1 MKKLLIIIGI
11 LSLSIVYQAQYS
23 EKEHAFSLQFN
34 AISPF
39 QKSIEIQAEAML
51 SPRFGLGFAF
61 ANSYGN
67 HFDYDYRL
75 KGFFRTYTWDS
86 EQKIGLFAEI
96 ASTIPMYDRY
106 SNYDSEPL
114 FGVGAGVVIIG
125 ALLKII
131 NGSLIFSANTW
142 LIVGLSVEAGIFV
155 LSGIQ
160 GFLLGKKDEE
170 DDVVSTIAVETAELQ
185 KAVDGTVKGLSE
197 LNSNISNASVATASI
212 KVPTDMGK
220 NTEDFNKGLASASS
234 NIQEVA
240 KVLNN
245 LKETVEAFE
254 NVNMPE
260 GLGDEMQKMKNTVKE
275 LNAKYEAM
283 LGAMNK

>member
-1 MKKLLIIIGI
+1 MKKQLLPDNVFE
-11 LSLSIVYQAQYS
+11 L
-23 EKEHAFSLQFN
+23 
-34 AISPF
+34 
-39 QKSIEIQAEAML
+39 
-51 SPRFGLGFAF
+51 
-61 ANSYGN
+61 
-67 HFDYDYRL
+67 
-75 KGFFRTYTWDS
+75 
-86 EQKIGLFAEI
+86 
-96 ASTIPMYDRY
+96 
-106 SNYDSEPL
+106 L

-160 GFLLGKKDEE
+160 GFLIGKKDEK
-170 DDVVSTIAVETAELQ
+170 DDVVSTIEVETAALQ

-197 LNSNISNASVATASI
+197 LNSNISNASKATASI
-212 KVPTDMGK
+212 KVPADMEK
-220 NTEDFNKGLASASS
+220 NTDDFNKGLSSAST

-240 KVLNN
+240 KVLSN
-245 LKETVEAFE
+245 LKETVDAFE
-254 NVNMPE
+254 NINMPE
-260 GLGDEMQKMKNTVKE
+260 GLGDELQKMKNTVKE

>member
-1 MKKLLIIIGI
+1 MKKQLLPDNVFE
-11 LSLSIVYQAQYS
+11 L
-23 EKEHAFSLQFN
+23 
-34 AISPF
+34 
-39 QKSIEIQAEAML
+39 
-51 SPRFGLGFAF
+51 
-61 ANSYGN
+61 
-67 HFDYDYRL
+67 
-75 KGFFRTYTWDS
+75 
-86 EQKIGLFAEI
+86 
-96 ASTIPMYDRY
+96 
-106 SNYDSEPL
+106 L

-170 DDVVSTIAVETAELQ
+170 DDVVSTITVETAALQ

-197 LNSNISNASVATASI
+197 LNSNISNASKATASI
-212 KVPTDMGK
+212 KVPNDMEK
-220 NTEDFNKGLASASS
+220 NADDFNKGLSSASS

-240 KVLNN
+240 KVLHN
-245 LKETVEAFE
+245 LKETVDAFE
-254 NVNMPE
+254 NINMPE
-260 GLGDEMQKMKNTVKE
+260 GLGDELQKMKNTVKE

>member
-1 MKKLLIIIGI
+1 MKKQLLPDNVFE
-11 LSLSIVYQAQYS
+11 L
-23 EKEHAFSLQFN
+23 
-34 AISPF
+34 
-39 QKSIEIQAEAML
+39 
-51 SPRFGLGFAF
+51 
-61 ANSYGN
+61 
-67 HFDYDYRL
+67 
-75 KGFFRTYTWDS
+75 
-86 EQKIGLFAEI
+86 
-96 ASTIPMYDRY
+96 
-106 SNYDSEPL
+106 L

-170 DDVVSTIAVETAELQ
+170 DDVVSTIAVETAALQ
-185 KAVDGTVKGLSE
+185 KAVDGTVRGLSE
-197 LNSNISNASVATASI
+197 LNSNISDASKATASI
-212 KVPTDMGK
+212 KVPTDMEK
-220 NTEDFNKGLASASS
+220 NTDDFNIGLSSASS

-240 KVLNN
+240 KVLHN
-245 LKETVEAFE
+245 LKESVAAFE
-254 NVNMPE
+254 TVNMPE
-260 GLGDEMQKMKNTVKE
+260 GLGDELEKMKNTVKE

>member
-1 MKKLLIIIGI
+1 MSQSTNIIMKKLLIIIGI

-114 FGVGAGVVIIG
+114 FGVGAGV
-125 ALLKII
+125 KII
-131 NGSLIFSANTW
+131 NMG
-142 LIVGLSVEAGIFV
+142 GI
-155 LSGIQ
+155 
-160 GFLLGKKDEE
+160 
-170 DDVVSTIAVETAELQ
+170 TT
-185 KAVDGTVKGLSE
+185 
-197 LNSNISNASVATASI
+197 
-212 KVPTDMGK
+212 
-220 NTEDFNKGLASASS
+220 
-234 NIQEVA
+234 
-240 KVLNN
+240 
-245 LKETVEAFE
+245 
-254 NVNMPE
+254 
-260 GLGDEMQKMKNTVKE
+260 E
-275 LNAKYEAM
+275 LNAGYVFADVLEFIYMAIVAIFNEEHDAYYDPIPN
-283 LGAMNK
+283 GFFENNRSHAYYAINIGISI

>member
-1 MKKLLIIIGI
+1 MKKQLLPDNVFE
-11 LSLSIVYQAQYS
+11 L
-23 EKEHAFSLQFN
+23 
-34 AISPF
+34 
-39 QKSIEIQAEAML
+39 
-51 SPRFGLGFAF
+51 
-61 ANSYGN
+61 
-67 HFDYDYRL
+67 
-75 KGFFRTYTWDS
+75 
-86 EQKIGLFAEI
+86 
-96 ASTIPMYDRY
+96 
-106 SNYDSEPL
+106 L

-125 ALLKII
+125 ALLEII

-170 DDVVSTIAVETAELQ
+170 DDVVSTIAVETAALQ

-197 LNSNISNASVATASI
+197 LNSNISNAAKATASI
-212 KVPTDMGK
+212 KVPTDMEK
-220 NTEDFNKGLASASS
+220 NADDFNKGLSSASS

-240 KVLNN
+240 KVLQN
-245 LKETVEAFE
+245 LKETVDAFE
-254 NVNMPE
+254 NINMPE
-260 GLGDEMQKMKNTVKE
+260 GLGDELQKMKNIVKE

>member
-1 MKKLLIIIGI
+1 MKKQLLPDNVFE
-11 LSLSIVYQAQYS
+11 L
-23 EKEHAFSLQFN
+23 
-34 AISPF
+34 
-39 QKSIEIQAEAML
+39 
-51 SPRFGLGFAF
+51 
-61 ANSYGN
+61 
-67 HFDYDYRL
+67 
-75 KGFFRTYTWDS
+75 
-86 EQKIGLFAEI
+86 
-96 ASTIPMYDRY
+96 
-106 SNYDSEPL
+106 L

-160 GFLLGKKDEE
+160 GFLIGKKEE
-170 DDVVSTIAVETAELQ
+170 DDDVVSTIGVETAALQ
-185 KAVDGTVKGLSE
+185 KAVDGTVKGLFE
-197 LNSNISNASVATASI
+197 LNSNILNASKATASI
-212 KVPTDMGK
+212 KVPSDMEK
-220 NTEDFNKGLASASS
+220 NTVDFNKGLSSASS

-240 KVLNN
+240 EVLNN
-245 LKETVEAFE
+245 LKETVGAFE

-260 GLGDEMQKMKNTVKE
+260 GLGDEFEKMKNTVKE

>member
-1 MKKLLIIIGI
+1 MKKQLLPDNVFE
-11 LSLSIVYQAQYS
+11 L
-23 EKEHAFSLQFN
+23 
-34 AISPF
+34 
-39 QKSIEIQAEAML
+39 
-51 SPRFGLGFAF
+51 
-61 ANSYGN
+61 
-67 HFDYDYRL
+67 
-75 KGFFRTYTWDS
+75 
-86 EQKIGLFAEI
+86 
-96 ASTIPMYDRY
+96 
-106 SNYDSEPL
+106 L

-170 DDVVSTIAVETAELQ
+170 DDVVSTIAVETAALQ
-185 KAVDGTVKGLSE
+185 KAVDGTVRGLSE
-197 LNSNISNASVATASI
+197 LNSNISDASKATASI
-212 KVPTDMGK
+212 KVPTDMEK
-220 NTEDFNKGLASASS
+220 NTEDFNKGLSYASS

-240 KVLNN
+240 KVLHN
-245 LKETVEAFE
+245 LKETVAAFE
-254 NVNMPE
+254 TVNMPE
-260 GLGDEMQKMKNTVKE
+260 GLGDELEKMKNTVKE

>member
-1 MKKLLIIIGI
+1 MKKQLLPDNVFE
-11 LSLSIVYQAQYS
+11 L
-23 EKEHAFSLQFN
+23 
-34 AISPF
+34 
-39 QKSIEIQAEAML
+39 
-51 SPRFGLGFAF
+51 
-61 ANSYGN
+61 
-67 HFDYDYRL
+67 
-75 KGFFRTYTWDS
+75 
-86 EQKIGLFAEI
+86 
-96 ASTIPMYDRY
+96 
-106 SNYDSEPL
+106 L

-160 GFLLGKKDEE
+160 GFLIGKKEE
-170 DDVVSTIAVETAELQ
+170 DDDVVSTIGVETAALQ

-197 LNSNISNASVATASI
+197 LNSNISNASKATASI
-212 KVPTDMGK
+212 KVPSDMEK
-220 NTEDFNKGLASASS
+220 NTVDFNKGLSSAST

-240 KVLNN
+240 EVLNN
-245 LKETVEAFE
+245 LKETVGAFE

-260 GLGDEMQKMKNTVKE
+260 GLGDEFEKMKNTVKE

>member
-1 MKKLLIIIGI
+1 MKKQLLPDNVFE
-11 LSLSIVYQAQYS
+11 L
-23 EKEHAFSLQFN
+23 
-34 AISPF
+34 
-39 QKSIEIQAEAML
+39 
-51 SPRFGLGFAF
+51 
-61 ANSYGN
+61 
-67 HFDYDYRL
+67 
-75 KGFFRTYTWDS
+75 
-86 EQKIGLFAEI
+86 
-96 ASTIPMYDRY
+96 
-106 SNYDSEPL
+106 L

-170 DDVVSTIAVETAELQ
+170 DDIVSTIAVETAALQ

-197 LNSNISNASVATASI
+197 LNSNISNASKATASI
-212 KVPTDMGK
+212 KVPNDMEK
-220 NTEDFNKGLASASS
+220 NADDFNKGLSSASS

-240 KVLNN
+240 MALHN
-245 LKETVEAFE
+245 LKETVAAFE

-260 GLGDEMQKMKNTVKE
+260 GLGNELQKMKNTVKE
-275 LNAKYEAM
+275 LNSKYEAM
-283 LGAMNK
+283 LSAMNK